1 MSSRSE
7 EYRRNAMVCERMSHT
22 TSNENIRASWLKLA
36 ESWLRMIPEESPS
49 DQHSFDLASQP
60 DETRQA
66 DSKRPY

>member
-1 MSSRSE
+1 MSSRDE

-60 DETRQA
+60 DGTRQA
-66 DSKRPY
+66 DSKRLY